1 MPIKD
6 DLNISSHNQFDF
18 VSDIENVVE
27 FDLGL
32 NEDVIRKISEY
43 KNEPKW
49 MLEQRLKAYEN
60 FKKLPMPNFGPNL
73 DQINFDEIKYFVK
86 ASDKVN
92 YSWED
97 VPQNIKNTFDAIGVP
112 ESEKQYLSGLTA
124 QMDSEAVY
132 HSTIEKLEK
141 LGIIFETTDQA
152 LQNHEKLFKQYFGK
166 LVSNSD
172 NKFAALNA
180 AVWSGGSFIYVP
192 KNTKLDEPMQSYFRI
207 NTQNSGQFERTLI
220 IIDENSDVTYIE
232 GCTAPNYTTNN
243 LHAACVE
250 IFVKDNAKFRY
261 TTIQNWSDNVLNLV
275 TKRAIAYENSLMEW
289 IDGNIGSGITMKYPA
304 VILAKPYAKGL
315 SMSIAL
321 ASRNQKQDVGAKMIH
336 LAPHT
341 QSNIISKSI
350 SRTGGDVIYRGWT
363 KFSKEAKYSTSHI
376 ECDTL
381 ILDKLST
388 SDTIPYNEV
397 NNSKVNLEHEA
408 KVSKVSEEQLYYL
421 MSRGLSEQEATEL
434 IILGFIQ
441 PYTRELPMEY
451 AVELNRLIKYEF
463 DGTLG

>member
-1 MPIKD
+1 MAIKD
-6 DLNISSHNQFDF
+6 DLNISQHNQFDF
-18 VSDIENVVE
+18 VTDIENNIE
-27 FDLGL
+27 FEFGL
-32 NEDVIRKISEY
+32 NEEVIKAISKN

-60 FKKLPMPNFGPNL
+60 FLKLPMPDFGPNL
-73 DQINFDEIKYFVK
+73 DEINFDEIKYFVK
-86 ASDKVN
+86 ATDKAN
-92 YSWED
+92 HSWDD
-97 VPQNIKNTFDAIGVP
+97 VPDKIKETFDAIGVP
-112 ESEKQYLSGLTA
+112 EAEKQYLAGLTA

-132 HSTIEKLEK
+132 HATKTKLDEQ
-141 LGIIFETTDQA
+141 GIIFETTDQA
-152 LQNHEKLFKQYFGK
+152 LQNHEELFKEYFGT
-166 LVSNSD
+166 LVSNAD

-192 KNTKLDEPMQSYFRI
+192 KNIKLDEPMQSYFRI
-207 NTQNSGQFERTLI
+207 NTQSSGQFERTLI

-243 LHAACVE
+243 LHAATVE
-250 IFVKDNAKFRY
+250 IFVKKNARFRY
-261 TTIQNWSDNVLNLV
+261 TTIQNWSDNVMNLV
-275 TKRAIAYENSLMEW
+275 TKRAICSENALMEW
-289 IDGNIGSGITMKYPA
+289 IDGNLGSGITMKYPA
-304 VILAKPYAKGL
+304 VILAEPYARGL

-336 LAPHT
+336 LAPNT

-363 KFSKEAKYSTSHI
+363 KFSKEAINSTSHI

-381 ILDKLST
+381 ILDDIST
-388 SDTIPYNEV
+388 SDTIPYNEIQ
-397 NNSKVNLEHEA
+397 NSSVNLEHEA

-421 MSRGLSEQEATEL
+421 MSRGLSEAQATEL

>member
-1 MPIKD
+1 MAIKD
-6 DLNISSHNQFDF
+6 DLNISAHNQFDYKT
-18 VSDIENVVE
+18 DIVNEIE
-27 FDLGL
+27 FDFGL
-32 NEDVIRKISEY
+32 NEDVIKQISKY
-43 KNEPKW
+43 KNEPEW

-60 FKKLPMPNFGPNL
+60 FVNLPMPDFGPSL
-73 DQINFDEIKYFVK
+73 KDIDFDQIKYFVK
-86 ASDKVN
+86 ATDKAN
-92 YSWED
+92 YSWDD
-97 VPQNIKNTFDAIGVP
+97 VPEKIKETFDKIGVP
-112 ESEKQYLSGLTA
+112 EAEKQYLAGLTA

-132 HSTIEKLEK
+132 HNTKKYLDEH
-141 LGIIFETTDQA
+141 GIIFVTTDQA
-152 LQNHEKLFKQYFGK
+152 LQEHEELFKQYFGK
-166 LVSNSD
+166 LVSNAD

-192 KNTKLDEPMQSYFRI
+192 KNVKLDEPIQSYFRI
-207 NTQNSGQFERTLI
+207 NTQSSGQFERTLI
-220 IIDENSDVTYIE
+220 IIDEGADITYIE

-243 LHAACVE
+243 LHAATVE
-250 IFVKDNAKFRY
+250 IFVKKDAKFRY
-261 TTIQNWSDNVLNLV
+261 TTIQNWSDNVYNLV

-304 VILAKPYAKGL
+304 VILAQPYAKGL

-363 KFSKEAKYSTSHI
+363 KFSKDAKHSTSHI

-381 ILDKLST
+381 ILDDIST
-388 SDTIPYNEV
+388 SDTIPYNEI
-397 NNSKVNLEHEA
+397 NNPYVNLEHEA

-421 MSRGLSEQEATEL
+421 MSRGLSEQEATEM

>member
-6 DLNISSHNQFDF
+6 DLNVSTSNQFNF
-18 VSDIENVVE
+18 ITDIKNNVE
-27 FDLGL
+27 FDYGL
-32 NEDVIRKISEY
+32 TEDIVREISRY
-43 KNEPKW
+43 KSEPDW
-49 MLEQRLKAYEN
+49 MLEQRLVAFEN
-60 FKKLPMPNFGPNL
+60 FKKLPMPDFGPNL
-73 DQINFDEIKYFVK
+73 DGIDFSKIKYFVK
-86 ASDKVN
+86 ATDKAEHT
-92 YSWED
+92 WDD
-97 VPQNIKNTFDAIGVP
+97 VPDKIKETFDAIGVP
-112 ESEKQYLSGLTA
+112 EAEKNYLSGLTA

-132 HSTIEKLEK
+132 HATKEKLDDQ
-141 LGIIFETTDQA
+141 GIIFLTTDQA
-152 LQNHEKLFKQYFGK
+152 LKEQEELFRKYFGK

-180 AVWSGGSFIYVP
+180 AVWSGGSFIYIP
-192 KNTKLDEPMQSYFRI
+192 KNVVVDEPLQSYFRI
-207 NTQNSGQFERTLI
+207 NTQSSGQFERTLI
-220 IIDENSDVTYIE
+220 IVDEGSDCTYIE
-232 GCTAPNYTTNN
+232 GCTAPNYDSNN
-243 LHAACVE
+243 LHAATVE
-250 IFVKDNAKFRY
+250 IFVEKDAKFRY
-261 TTIQNWSDNVLNLV
+261 TTIQNWSDNVMNLV
-275 TKRAIAYENSLMEW
+275 TKRAITQENAVMEW

-304 VILAKPYAKGL
+304 IILAGQYSRGL

-363 KFSKEAKYSTSHI
+363 KFSEEAKYSTTHI

-381 ILDKLST
+381 ILDDIST
-388 SDTIPYNEV
+388 SDTIPYNESK
-397 NNSKVNLEHEA
+397 NNFVDVEHEA

-421 MSRGLSEQEATEL
+421 MSRGLSEQQATEM